1 MAGCIDALCIC
12 PSFASGWRTIVF
24 LVSARGKAGAMKRR
38 DTEENREYWRSVE
51 EIAEEVRST
60 FPLWKLPED
69 VAKDWSEYR
78 ANKKP
83 ADEDGPV

>member
-1 MAGCIDALCIC
+1 MAGCIDALCMC
-12 PSFASGWRTIVF
+12 RSFASGCPTIAF
-24 LVSARGKAGAMKRR
+24 LVSARGKAGAMKRK

-51 EIAEEVRST
+51 EIAEEVRSA

-69 VAKDWSEYR
+69 VAGEYR

-83 ADEDGPV
+83 ADEDGL

>member
-1 MAGCIDALCIC
+1 
-12 PSFASGWRTIVF
+12 
-24 LVSARGKAGAMKRR
+24 MKRK

-69 VAKDWSEYR
+69 VAKDWSDYR
-78 ANKKP
+78 ASKKP

>member
-1 MAGCIDALCIC
+1 
-12 PSFASGWRTIVF
+12 
-24 LVSARGKAGAMKRR
+24 MKRK

-60 FPLWKLPED
+60 FPVWKLPED
-69 VAKDWSEYR
+69 VAGEWRECR

-83 ADEDGPV
+83 ADEDGP